1 MSGAL
6 MRSIVL
12 LALSLVMSGLATAA
26 PTKKTSSPLE
36 RPMQV
41 HVVRSA
47 HAGCEP
53 LCLQWI
59 AAQGKIGAASVGQF
73 KKALRQL
80 GDRKLP
86 ILIDSGGGS
95 VNDALA
101 IGRLIRAKGL
111 DVVVTRTAFTPCEPA
126 DAACRKSKS
135 GGELRGLAQA
145 SRSKCASSCAFI
157 LAGGSRRFVGQ
168 GAFVGV
174 HQITTILRRYQILTR
189 RSFGVPVETR
199 KTLVSEE
206 RAGQKSSYTQSTYGN
221 ITRYLADMGIGDK
234 IMPLIMSTP
243 GNQIRWLKADELR
256 STRLATH
263 ALNGEQLIT
272 GAVTSKP
279 EPAAMPRPLEF
290 QDVCGRIPQ
299 FAAGCTTKTGP
310 SEPMPGMPA
319 VIAPAPLAE
328 QEQ

>member
-1 MSGAL
+1 
-6 MRSIVL
+6 
-12 LALSLVMSGLATAA
+12 
-26 PTKKTSSPLE
+26 
-36 RPMQV
+36 MQI
-41 HVVRSA
+41 HLVRSA

-53 LCLQWI
+53 QCLQWI
-59 AAQGKIGAASVGQF
+59 AAQGKIVPASVGQF

-86 ILIDSGGGS
+86 VLIDSGGGS

-168 GAFVGV
+168 GAYVGV

-206 RAGQKSSYTQSTYGN
+206 KAGQKSSHTQNTYGN
-221 ITRYLADMGIGDK
+221 MTRYFADMGIGEE

-243 GNQIRWLKADELR
+243 GDRIRWLTPDELR
-256 STRLATH
+256 STHLATH

-272 GAVTSKP
+272 GVVTSKP
-279 EPAAMPRPLEF
+279 EPAAVPRLLEF

-299 FAAGCTTKTGP
+299 FAAGCAIKTD
-310 SEPMPGMPA
+310 PGD
-319 VIAPAPLAE
+319 PAPSSMPVAMPTAPSAE
-328 QEQ
+328 QEK